1 MGDDVSYS
9 QQSHGWVATPANSR
23 QLLVAIF
30 TSDQLRVRDV
40 VKRSWL
46 LVGLS
51 VSLLWVWAIPASSA
65 MQQPGSGLQLSGY
78 DRAVRPQDDLFRFAN
93 GTWLRTTEIPADRSR
108 YGAFEMLSEQ
118 AEQNLRKI
126 IEDSA
131 SHNGKAGS
139 EDQQIGDYYASFT
152 DTKRRNML
160 GVAPL
165 TDALSR
171 IDKIANPAGL
181 VRYFGEEATMSLS
194 SPIGLSIDKDAKNA
208 KAYVPWVSQSGLTL
222 PDRDYYLNSDQ
233 KFATARNQLKS
244 YAARVLTLAGVTD
257 PKGAADSVLTLEK
270 RLAQAQ
276 WTATHNRDA
285 TATYNKFAPATATA
299 QMPGLDWKA
308 YLDAA
313 GIHSANFVIAQP
325 SFFAALGAD
334 VKAVPLNDW
343 KRYLKFQLVDD
354 YASYLSKDF
363 VTASF
368 EFHGRDLA
376 GKQQIRP
383 DWKRGVAAV
392 NGALNQALGKRYVQQ
407 YFPADA
413 KQRIDKLVSKLISS
427 YRTSI
432 DELDWMSPATKVEA
446 KKKLDKIAVKIGYPN
461 TWKDY
466 SHLKVV
472 RDDLV
477 GNIRRSIR
485 VEYQRELN
493 KLGKSVDRS
502 EWGLAPQTVNASYNP
517 QLNDI
522 TFPAAILQPP
532 FFDPGVDDAANYGA
546 IGAVIGHGISHAF
559 DDQGSKYDA
568 DGNLRDWWTPEDRQR
583 FTERT
588 KALSAQYSAYE
599 PLAGQHINGEL
610 TLGENI
616 ADLSGLTVAMR
627 AYRLSLAGKPAPT
640 LDGFTGEQRFFLGW
654 AQIWREKIRDEQ
666 LRSQLLSDPHS
677 PGEFRANGVASNLP
691 EFYAA
696 FGVKEGDKLF
706 RPANQRVKIW

>member
-1 MGDDVSYS
+1 M
-9 QQSHGWVATPANSR
+9 
-23 QLLVAIF
+23 
-30 TSDQLRVRDV
+30 
-40 VKRSWL
+40 KRSWL

-65 MQQPGSGLQLSGY
+65 VQQSGSGSGSGLQLSGY
-78 DRAVRPQDDLFRFAN
+78 DRAVRPQNDLFRFVN
-93 GTWLRTTEIPADRSR
+93 GTWLRTIEIPADLSR
-108 YGAFEMLSEQ
+108 YGAFDILSEQ

-131 SHNGKAGS
+131 SRNAKSGS
-139 EDQQIGDYYASFT
+139 EDQQIGDFYASFT

-160 GVAPL
+160 GAAPL

-171 IDKIANPAGL
+171 IDKIANPADL

-194 SPIGLSIDKDAKNA
+194 SPIGLSIDQDAKNA

-222 PDRDYYLNSDQ
+222 PDRDYYLNSDP

-244 YAARVLTLAGVTD
+244 YAARVLTLAGVAD
-257 PKGAADSVLTLEK
+257 PNGAADSVLTLEK
-270 RLAQAQ
+270 HLAQAQ

-285 TATYNKFAPATATA
+285 TATYNKFTPATASA

-313 GIHSANFVIAQP
+313 GIHSGNFVIAQP
-325 SFFAALGAD
+325 SFFTALGAD

-354 YASYLSKDF
+354 RASYLSNDF

-392 NGALNQALGKRYVQQ
+392 NGALSQALGKRYVQQ
-407 YFPADA
+407 HFPADA
-413 KQRIDKLVSKLISS
+413 KQRIDNLVSKLISS

-432 DELDWMSPATKVEA
+432 DGLEWMSQATKVEA

-466 SHLKVV
+466 SRLKVT

-477 GNIRRSIR
+477 GNVRRSGR
-485 VEYQRELN
+485 LEYQRELN
-493 KLGKSVDRS
+493 KLRKPVDRT
-502 EWGLAPQTVNASYNP
+502 EWGTTPQTVNAYYNP

-546 IGAVIGHGISHAF
+546 IGAVIGHEISHAF

-583 FTERT
+583 FTART

-640 LDGFTGEQRFFLGW
+640 LDGFTGEQRFFLSW
-654 AQIWREKIRDEQ
+654 AQVWREKIRDEQ

-706 RPANQRVKIW
+706 RPPAQRVKIW